1 MRFNQKS
8 DEQVQE
14 VYFSKKTNNKNCLH
28 PTFNN
33 AKVVAYSNQKHLGHL
48 LKQRQNFNEYIQNK
62 MNYEVIGVIK
72 RLSVNLPHDA
82 LSRICKSFIRLHMDY
97 SAIIYNK
104 PNKESF
110 KIKIEN
116 IQ

>member
-33 AKVVAYSNQKHLGHL
+33 AKVVAYSNQKHSGHL
-48 LKQRQNFNEYIQNK
+48 LKQRQNFNEHIQNK
-62 MNYEVIGVIK
+62 MNYEVIGVIE